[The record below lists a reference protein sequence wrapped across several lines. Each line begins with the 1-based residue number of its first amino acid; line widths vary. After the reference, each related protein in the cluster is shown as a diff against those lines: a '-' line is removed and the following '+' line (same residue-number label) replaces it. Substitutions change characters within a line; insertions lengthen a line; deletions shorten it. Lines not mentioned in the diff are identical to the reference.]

1 MYVYPPGEAGGG
13 RRAGHSGPKKV
24 DSQLSMYSPIAFHI
38 VLCIMG
44 LVKNVTLNFP
54 EVFLERLRL
63 YARKHGM
70 KLNAVLKRA
79 FELLEDHEP

>member
-1 MYVYPPGEAGGG
+1 
-13 RRAGHSGPKKV
+13 
-24 DSQLSMYSPIAFHI
+24 
-38 VLCIMG
+38 MG